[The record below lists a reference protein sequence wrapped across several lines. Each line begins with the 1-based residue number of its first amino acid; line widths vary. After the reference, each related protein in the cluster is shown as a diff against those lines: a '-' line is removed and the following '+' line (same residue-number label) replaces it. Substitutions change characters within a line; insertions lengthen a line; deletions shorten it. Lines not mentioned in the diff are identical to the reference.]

1 MSGEVLAQV
10 GKELSPPPFPLPVSN
25 QACSNKRTVVSLQCW
40 GRRQSSMSG
49 RPDTGL
55 LSRSLMLDGELRG
68 IATVLWSLPL
78 PESAPQIL

>member
-1 MSGEVLAQV
+1 
-10 GKELSPPPFPLPVSN
+10 
-25 QACSNKRTVVSLQCW
+25 
-40 GRRQSSMSG
+40 MSG

-55 LSRSLMLDGELRG
+55 LSRSLMLNGELRG